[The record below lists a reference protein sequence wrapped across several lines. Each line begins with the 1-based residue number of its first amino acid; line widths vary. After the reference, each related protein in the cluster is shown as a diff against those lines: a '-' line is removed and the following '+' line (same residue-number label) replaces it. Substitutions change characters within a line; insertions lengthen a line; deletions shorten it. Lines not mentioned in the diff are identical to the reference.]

1 MKYLFVFLL
10 LGLVS
15 CGDASS
21 NASEN
26 VKPKLKEYSIYEI
39 TIPNDTMAFFKY
51 DMKPVTGFVRE
62 WYLNGGQV
70 KSECNYKDGKRDGAK
85 RFWYEDGQ
93 LKSECNYKDGK
104 RDGAE
109 KGWYEDGQLKSE
121 CNYKDGKWDLWKGWN
136 EDGQL
141 QFNYKDGRH
150 AGNTEF

>member
-70 KSECNYKDGKRDGAK
+70 KSECNYKDGK
-85 RFWYEDGQ
+85 
-93 LKSECNYKDGK
+93 
-104 RDGAE
+104 
-109 KGWYEDGQLKSE
+109 
-121 CNYKDGKWDLWKGWN
+121 WDLWKGWN

-150 AGNTEF
+150 GGNTEF

>member
-62 WYLNGGQV
+62 WYEDGQL
-70 KSECNYKDGKRDGAK
+70 KSECNYKDGKRDGAEK
-85 RFWYEDGQ
+85 GWYEDGQ
-93 LKSECNYKDGK
+93 LKYECNYKDGK

-150 AGNTEF
+150 GGNTEF

>member
-26 VKPKLKEYSIYEI
+26 VKPKLKEYSLDEV

-150 AGNTEF
+150 GGNTEF

>member
-1 MKYLFVFLL
+1 
-10 LGLVS
+10 
-15 CGDASS
+15 
-21 NASEN
+21 
-26 VKPKLKEYSIYEI
+26 
-39 TIPNDTMAFFKY
+39 
-51 DMKPVTGFVRE
+51 
-62 WYLNGGQV
+62 LNGGQV
-70 KSECNYKDGKRDGAK
+70 
-85 RFWYEDGQ
+85 
-93 LKSECNYKDGK
+93 KSECNYKDGK

>member
-10 LGLVS
+10 LGLFS

-62 WYLNGGQV
+62 
-70 KSECNYKDGKRDGAK
+70 
-85 RFWYEDGQ
+85 WYEDGQ

-150 AGNTEF
+150 GGNTEF

>member
-62 WYLNGGQV
+62 WYEDGQL
-70 KSECNYKDGKRDGAK
+70 KSECNYKDGKRDGAEK
-85 RFWYEDGQ
+85 GWYEDGQ
-93 LKSECNYKDGK
+93 LKYECNYKDGK

>member
-62 WYLNGGQV
+62 WY
-70 KSECNYKDGKRDGAK
+70 
-85 RFWYEDGQ
+85 EDGQ

-150 AGNTEF
+150 GGNTEF